1 MSWTGPLQT
10 YPKLAAHVVR
20 GLRAAHFETS
30 RRRQREAGG
39 VRKAGR
45 RGRGAPLRG
54 TGQKLVAEAAA
65 LMVLVDLG
73 GDAGASR
80 GAGVELLPR
89 SPELSPPRQGIS
101 AWWMSGSILAV
112 TAMSSPKISPRL
124 RRVWCR

>member
-1 MSWTGPLQT
+1 MSLTSPLKT
-10 YPKLAAHVVR
+10 YPELAAHVVR

-73 GDAGASR
+73 GVIEMMWAN
-80 GAGVELLPR
+80 
-89 SPELSPPRQGIS
+89 
-101 AWWMSGSILAV
+101 
-112 TAMSSPKISPRL
+112 PKFP
-124 RRVWCR
+124 VVG